1 MTDRPHFGS
10 KSAFWP
16 PMVVS
21 AALLLGAGCTSTH
34 PTASTKTYAPSSA
47 SATTQ
52 TPAEET
58 PTDQAATDSGDSF
71 TVGLH
76 KSAVWNDGVEA
87 RLSNLTRG
95 VSSNVAA
102 PANTPMIR
110 FTVTVTNGS
119 TSPLDLSLLDIE
131 CPTDDGMIYDEGLD
145 SAPNRHALP
154 GKSVAWASAC
164 AFGRAEH
171 DFQLEITPGSEDLDV
186 SYRTAIFT
194 GQVP

>member
-1 MTDRPHFGS
+1 MTDTPRIGR
-10 KSAFWP
+10 KSAIWP

-21 AALLLGAGCTSTH
+21 AAVLLGAGCTSTH
-34 PTASTKTYAPSSA
+34 PAASTKTSAPSSA

-52 TPAEET
+52 TPADQT
-58 PTDQAATDSGDSF
+58 PTGEAATDNSDSF

-76 KSAVWNDGVEA
+76 KTAAWTDGVEA
-87 RLSNLTRG
+87 RLSNLARG
-95 VSSNVAA
+95 VSSDVAA
-102 PANTPMIR
+102 PANTQMLR

-119 TSPLDLSLLDIE
+119 TSPLDLSLMDVE
-131 CPTDDGMIYDEGLD
+131 CPTGDGMIFDEGLD

-164 AFGRAEH
+164 TFGSAEH
-171 DFQLEITPGSEDLDV
+171 DFQLEITPGTDNPDV
-186 SYRTAIFT
+186 GYRTAIFT